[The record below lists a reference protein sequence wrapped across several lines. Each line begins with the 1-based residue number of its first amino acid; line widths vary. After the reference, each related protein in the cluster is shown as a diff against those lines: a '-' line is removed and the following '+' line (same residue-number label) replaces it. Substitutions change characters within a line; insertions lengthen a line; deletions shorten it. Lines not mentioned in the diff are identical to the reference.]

1 MKKIELRSASGST
14 RKNATLTFED
24 AGNGDYRI
32 TADNWNN
39 HVVLTISK
47 DEILWIA
54 TEAFKEDPSTD

>member
-1 MKKIELRSASGST
+1 MKKIELRSASGS
-14 RKNATLTFED
+14 LTFED

-54 TEAFKEDPSTD
+54 TEAFKEDPSND